1 MVELVN
7 ITICFQFSYAFSY
20 MQVRCLRRNW
30 FVIGR
35 KVFSVSDNLEV
46 DSLDLSK
53 IVPLSF
59 FLKIGALV
67 NHTNFGIFE

>member
-1 MVELVN
+1 
-7 ITICFQFSYAFSY
+7 
-20 MQVRCLRRNW
+20 MQVRCLRKNW